1 MTYTA
6 EGSGSVAEQYAGFSK
21 LLHWLVAICVIVMI
35 PIGIA
40 MTKVGSGDLQNVFYT
55 IHRSLG
61 VLILGLM
68 IIRLL
73 NRLIA
78 GAPAP
83 EPTLPPI
90 QRAVSH
96 VVHMA
101 LYALLIAQGLIGWVA
116 TSAYGATISFF
127 GLFNVPDLVSKDQAL
142 SEPLFAAHF
151 FIGLTI
157 TALVLLHIAAALY
170 HGFIRR
176 DGVLQRMLP

>member
-1 MTYTA
+1 MSYTA
-6 EGSGSVAEQYAGFSK
+6 QGSTSVTEQYSGLAK
-21 LLHWLVAICVIVMI
+21 LLHWLVAVCVIVMI
-35 PIGIA
+35 PIGLT
-40 MTKVGSGDLQNVFYT
+40 MNYVGPGTLQNVFYT
-55 IHRSLG
+55 VHRSLG
-61 VLILGLM
+61 VLVLGLM

-78 GAPAP
+78 GAPPP
-83 EPTLPPI
+83 EPTLTAM

-101 LYALLIAQGLIGWVA
+101 LYALLIAQALIGWVG
-116 TSAYGATISFF
+116 TSAFGATISFF

-151 FIGLTI
+151 WIGLTI
-157 TALVLLHIAAALY
+157 AALVLLHIAAALY